1 MAKKS
6 KKSKKTKKLPRQLL
20 FIPSSDKNFIE
31 QWDDL
36 GISKS
41 GLPNRDPLNFPKS
54 FRICLI
60 GPVGVGKTMFIKN
73 IICRIQNSRKKF
85 ERIFVLHQDK
95 FAREYDDIDA
105 EVITELPENDFWM
118 GYPQDTDEEEI
129 DEEEEDETVERPPT
143 LMIIDDICFKDLPKS
158 QTLLLDRLCG
168 FISSH
173 CNVSLAVLNQTAF
186 AIDPIIRK
194 CANIWCIWRPNDT
207 DELNIISRRVGFKS
221 KELNQLF
228 DDVATKDTDSIMV
241 DKTPGSPFPLRLNGY
256 KLIKRKA

>member
-1 MAKKS
+1 MVKKS
-6 KKSKKTKKLPRQLL
+6 KKSKKIKKLPRQLL

-31 QWDDL
+31 QWDDM
-36 GISKS
+36 
-41 GLPNRDPLNFPKS
+41 PNRDPLNFPKS
-54 FRICLI
+54 FRMCLI
-60 GPVGVGKTMFIKN
+60 GPVGMGKTMMIKN
-73 IICRIQNSRKKF
+73 IICRVQNSRKKF

-105 EVITELPENDFWM
+105 EIITELPENDFWM
-118 GYPQDTDEEEI
+118 GYPEPDSEDEEPEQL
-129 DEEEEDETVERPPT
+129 EDSDIERPPT

-194 CANIWCIWRPNDT
+194 CSNVWVIWRPSDT
-207 DELNIISRRVGFKS
+207 DELNVISRRVGFRS
-221 KELNQLF
+221 KELLHLF
-228 DDVATKDTDSIMV
+228 DEFAPHDTDSIMI
-241 DKTPGSPFPLRLNGY
+241 DKTPGSPYPLRLNGY
-256 KLIKRKA
+256 KLIERIKTKR